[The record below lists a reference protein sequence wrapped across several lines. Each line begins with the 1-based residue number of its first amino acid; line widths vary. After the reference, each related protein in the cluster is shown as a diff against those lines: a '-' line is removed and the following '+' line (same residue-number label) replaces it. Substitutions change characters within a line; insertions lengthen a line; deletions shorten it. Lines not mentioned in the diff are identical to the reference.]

1 MIYYSELLFRGKSKE
16 MKFDDTQAED
26 ILCSSNIALVVESP
40 HTEILNTGI
49 VLFCDSGFAVS
60 KAL

>member
-1 MIYYSELLFRGKSKE
+1 